1 MKAAFYDV
9 KKREKVEVE
18 IAFKKKTET
27 GRCMIY
33 GKTSDGRMLPRFI
46 KEDEYATTYKA
57 VAEEGKACKKCAG
70 KKK

>member
-18 IAFKKKTET
+18 IAYKKKTDT

-46 KEDEYATTYKA
+46 KEDEYATKYKA
-57 VAEEGKACKKCAG
+57 VAEEKACAKKCG
-70 KKK
+70 CKKK